1 MFDFIYYNFSTIF
14 VVAVFV
20 IGAIA
25 MIIDMSD
32 FAQRRQR
39 RSEAARRGW
48 ATRRMN
54 REQ

>member
-20 IGAIA
+20 IGAVA
-25 MIIDMSD
+25 MIMD
-32 FAQRRQR
+32 FTEFSQRRQR